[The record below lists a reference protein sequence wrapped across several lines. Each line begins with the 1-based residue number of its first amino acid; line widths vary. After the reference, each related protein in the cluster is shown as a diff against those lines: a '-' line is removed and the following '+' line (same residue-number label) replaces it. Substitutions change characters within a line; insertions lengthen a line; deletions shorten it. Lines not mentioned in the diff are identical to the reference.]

1 MLIRLNHW
9 KIINVD
15 TSWLVKDYPIIIYVD
30 TTSLLNDYAN
40 ISNVLRLDYWKITLL
55 LSK

>member
-1 MLIRLNHW
+1 M
-9 KIINVD
+9 INVD

-30 TTSLLNDYAN
+30 TTTLLNDYAN